1 MTKTIGYSKTK
12 EDFKKLKPITDNTHY
27 TTNLDIVLDA
37 LCVGDVLV
45 VCSLSV
51 FGYRTKG
58 VFELVTGLLAK
69 GIYVVSLDENID
81 TRTPEG
87 AAIFTNCKVFLDID
101 RQVINNKIKIRKDLS
116 KTNGLYP
123 GRPRNLTREQE
134 KQILAIRDSGTMTP
148 GETCK
153 LFKISKSVYYRL
165 ISKESL

>member
-1 MTKTIGYSKTK
+1 MTRTIGYSKTK
-12 EDFKKLKPITDNTHY
+12 EDFQKLKSITINTHY
-27 TTNLDIVLDA
+27 TTELQVVLDD
-37 LCVGDVLV
+37 LLVGDVLV

-58 VFELVTGLLAK
+58 VFDLVTGLLDK
-69 GIYVVSLDENID
+69 GIYVVSLDEGID

-87 AAIFTNCKVFLDID
+87 GAILANCKVFLDID

-123 GRPRNLTREQE
+123 GRPKNITKEQE
-134 KQILAIRDSGTMTP
+134 KQILAIRENGTMTP

-165 ISKESL
+165 ISKESM